1 MALDELR
8 AGIDRADQELSA
20 AFVRRMEIAARIAA
34 YKRENGL
41 PVLDQR
47 REDAVAARM
56 AAGCDARLAP
66 YMERLYRTLFA
77 LSREYQQSL
86 LARTGLI
93 GHPLGHSCSPQL
105 HSLYGDTGYQL
116 WDITP
121 DELPYFM
128 QKRDFALANVTIPYK
143 QAVLPDCDTL
153 SDTAR
158 RIGSVNTLICRDGR
172 VHGDNT
178 DAYGFAALA
187 RRTGV
192 DFSQGKTLILGS
204 GGTSRTARYVVESAG
219 GEAVIVSRTGENN
232 YQNLSRHADARWI
245 VNATPVGMYPNVDG
259 CLLNL
264 SDFPALS
271 GVLDVVYNPLR
282 TPLIQQAQALKIPA
296 MGGLYM
302 LCAQAARARELLTGT
317 LPDADAAY
325 QALLRQRLGVA
336 LIGMPGAGKST
347 LARRLAQLLPL
358 ELHDTDD
365 EIAQSAGQTIP
376 DLFKAQGEAAFR
388 ALESQAVAQA
398 GSQGGRVIA
407 AEPRCGRTTAATS
420 GRTAWW
426 CGCSAI
432 CSRCRWPG
440 GPSPKAAPAC
450 RRYTISARI
459 CTPPARISPY
469 PTKAALK
476 TVRAKS
482 PHAIRR
488 PLQPPRLPHLRLD
501 LHHNVRLAVAVMPAI
516 GVPLIQGGKA
526 PRGHAAKA
534 QRVAIHALQLVHQAA
549 DFGL

>member
-41 PVLDQR
+41 PVLVSAVRMQ
-47 REDAVAARM
+47 VAARM

-271 GVLDVVYNPLR
+271 GVLDVVSQSPANAANSAGAGIKNTRHGRAVYALR
-282 TPLIQQAQALKIPA
+282 A
-296 MGGLYM
+296 G
-302 LCAQAARARELLTGT
+302 CASARAADRHAARCGRSLSGPAS
-317 LPDADAAY
+317 AAVGRR
-325 QALLRQRLGVA
+325 AHRH
-336 LIGMPGAGKST
+336 AGGG
-347 LARRLAQLLPL
+347 Q
-358 ELHDTDD
+358 EH
-365 EIAQSAGQTIP
+365 AG
-376 DLFKAQGEAAFR
+376 
-388 ALESQAVAQA
+388 AQA
-398 GSQGGRVIA
+398 GAAFAAGTARYGR
-407 AEPRCGRTTAATS
+407 
-420 GRTAWW
+420 
-426 CGCSAI
+426 
-432 CSRCRWPG
+432 
-440 GPSPKAAPAC
+440 
-450 RRYTISARI
+450 
-459 CTPPARISPY
+459 
-469 PTKAALK
+469 
-476 TVRAKS
+476 
-482 PHAIRR
+482 
-488 PLQPPRLPHLRLD
+488 
-501 LHHNVRLAVAVMPAI
+501 
-516 GVPLIQGGKA
+516 
-526 PRGHAAKA
+526 
-534 QRVAIHALQLVHQAA
+534 
-549 DFGL
+549 

>member
-296 MGGLYM
+296 IGGLYM

-407 AEPRCGRTTAATS
+407 AGGGAALREDNRRHLRQNCLVVWVQRDLQSLPLAGRPISQSCPSLQALYDQRAHLYAACADITISNKGSIEDCAREIAARYQAAVTAA
-420 GRTAWW
+420 
-426 CGCSAI
+426 
-432 CSRCRWPG
+432 
-440 GPSPKAAPAC
+440 
-450 RRYTISARI
+450 
-459 CTPPARISPY
+459 PPAAS
-469 PTKAALK
+469 
-476 TVRAKS
+476 
-482 PHAIRR
+482 
-488 PLQPPRLPHLRLD
+488 
-501 LHHNVRLAVAVMPAI
+501 
-516 GVPLIQGGKA
+516 A
-526 PRGHAAKA
+526 P
-534 QRVAIHALQLVHQAA
+534 
-549 DFGL
+549 

>member
-219 GEAVIVSRTGENN
+219 GEAVIISRTGENN

-264 SDFPALS
+264 
-271 GVLDVVYNPLR
+271 
-282 TPLIQQAQALKIPA
+282 
-296 MGGLYM
+296 
-302 LCAQAARARELLTGT
+302 
-317 LPDADAAY
+317 
-325 QALLRQRLGVA
+325 
-336 LIGMPGAGKST
+336 
-347 LARRLAQLLPL
+347 
-358 ELHDTDD
+358 
-365 EIAQSAGQTIP
+365 
-376 DLFKAQGEAAFR
+376 
-388 ALESQAVAQA
+388 
-398 GSQGGRVIA
+398 
-407 AEPRCGRTTAATS
+407 
-420 GRTAWW
+420 
-426 CGCSAI
+426 
-432 CSRCRWPG
+432 
-440 GPSPKAAPAC
+440 
-450 RRYTISARI
+450 
-459 CTPPARISPY
+459 
-469 PTKAALK
+469 
-476 TVRAKS
+476 
-482 PHAIRR
+482 
-488 PLQPPRLPHLRLD
+488 
-501 LHHNVRLAVAVMPAI
+501 
-516 GVPLIQGGKA
+516 
-526 PRGHAAKA
+526 
-534 QRVAIHALQLVHQAA
+534 
-549 DFGL
+549 

>member
-271 GVLDVVYNPLR
+271 GVLDVVYNPFCTELVLSAR
-282 TPLIQQAQALKIPA
+282 ERGIPAFGGLEMLVAQAVYASEHFTGKLLDEKVVIRKTF
-296 MGGLYM
+296 LD
-302 LCAQAARARELLTGT
+302 LQA
-317 LPDADAAY
+317 
-325 QALLRQRLGVA
+325 RLANVS
-336 LIGMPGAGKST
+336 LIGMPGSGKTTIGRGLAKALGKQFVDLDEVIEQKAGC
-347 LARRLAQLLPL
+347 
-358 ELHDTDD
+358 
-365 EIAQSAGQTIP
+365 TIP
-376 DLFKAQGEAAFR
+376 DIFARDGEAAFR
-388 ALESQAVAQA
+388 AIEAQA
-398 GSQGGRVIA
+398 AAEVGRGSGQVIA
-407 AEPRCGRTTAATS
+407 CGGGIIKTPGNVRALRQNGPVLWVQRPVNRLATAGRPLSKGREALLEMEKERFPLYERAADLIVENTAAFD
-420 GRTAWW
+420 
-426 CGCSAI
+426 
-432 CSRCRWPG
+432 
-440 GPSPKAAPAC
+440 AAVQ
-450 RRYTISARI
+450 T
-459 CTPPARISPY
+459 
-469 PTKAALK
+469 
-476 TVRAKS
+476 
-482 PHAIRR
+482 
-488 PLQPPRLPHLRLD
+488 
-501 LHHNVRLAVAVMPAI
+501 
-516 GVPLIQGGKA
+516 
-526 PRGHAAKA
+526 
-534 QRVAIHALQLVHQAA
+534 ALQKTKEY
-549 DFGL
+549 FEGK